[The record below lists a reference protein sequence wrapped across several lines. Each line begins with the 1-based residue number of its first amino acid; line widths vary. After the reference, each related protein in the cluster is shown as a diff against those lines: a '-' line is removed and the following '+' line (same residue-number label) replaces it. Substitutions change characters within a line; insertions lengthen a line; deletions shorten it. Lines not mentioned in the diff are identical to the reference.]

1 MGKMFSVDVYSC
13 ICVLIFVRG
22 ASHRSNLINGE
33 LQIFIYG
40 FEVCVIYHVYRL
52 PLNSLAAGLLFF
64 IVLSNVSLLSFAFPS
79 R

>member
-22 ASHRSNLINGE
+22 ASHRPNLITGV
-33 LQIFIYG
+33 LQIYR

-64 IVLSNVSLLSFAFPS
+64 TVLSNVSLLSFAFPS